1 MRVRLAAVSLPTT
14 EALSQG
20 TRLGERYVIGSEL
33 GRGATGIVYS
43 AARVSG
49 EGDVALKVIHSEL
62 VADPQ
67 IRGRFKREAAIL
79 RRLTGEHVCPVIDFA
94 ELPDPKGG
102 PALLCLALEKI
113 PGPTLESIE
122 RTEGPLEIA
131 RAIQIMIEICDALRV
146 AHAEG
151 VVHRDLKPANVILVG
166 GKRVVVVDFGLGKI
180 VSGAST
186 GTTGLTAHGMIFGT
200 PTFMSP
206 EQARG
211 EELDARSDIYSAGI
225 ILYELLTGSVPFS
238 SKSPVAVLS
247 MQSEE
252 APEAPRARA
261 PGRAISVE
269 LEAICLRAMAK
280 RAGDRF
286 QTAPEFAEALAKLRV
301 PSSSTTGKAGGQV
314 ERTMPAIP
322 RATRDSSAPRRVPD
336 SKRGAPPSERPGA
349 LPRAWIVVYVLSV
362 VLSVAVGVAVATLR

>member
-1 MRVRLAAVSLPTT
+1 MIGAV
-14 EALSQG
+14 
-20 TRLGERYVIGSEL
+20 L
-33 GRGATGIVYS
+33 GRGATGIVY
-43 AARVSG
+43 AATRVNG
-49 EGDVALKVIHSEL
+49 EGELALKVIHQEL

-79 RRLTGEHVCPVIDFA
+79 RRLNGEHVCPVIDFA

-102 PALLCLALEKI
+102 PALMCLALEKI
-113 PGPTLESIE
+113 SGPTLESIE
-122 RTEGPLEIA
+122 RTEGPIEMA
-131 RAIQIMIEICDALRV
+131 RAIQIVIEICDALRV
-146 AHAEG
+146 AHAQG
-151 VVHRDLKPANVILVG
+151 IVHRDLKPANVILAG

-225 ILYELLTGSVPFS
+225 ILYELLTGSVPFD
-238 SKSPVAVLS
+238 SKSPVTVLS

-252 APEAPRARA
+252 APEAPRVRA
-261 PGRAISVE
+261 PSRAITPQ
-269 LEAICLRAMAK
+269 LEAVCLRAIAK
-280 RAGDRF
+280 RPADRF
-286 QTAPEFAEALAKLRV
+286 QSAAEFAEALIQL
-301 PSSSTTGKAGGQV
+301 SSGGQV

-322 RATRDSSAPRRVPD
+322 RTTRDSTAPRKMPD
-336 SKRGAPPSERPGA
+336 SKRGGSPSSVRPQG

-362 VLSVAVGVAVATLR
+362 VLSVAVGVAVATMR